1 MSNWWEF
8 LGVGQY
14 AEYMTEFLKS
24 PLMVEGRRTR
34 RGVVREVRSHRPN
47 GLATVRVRYCERGTY
62 TISTLILL
70 KTDWQSAKVSTRSGR
85 DSNSGVRYW
94 LDYTN
99 LTDCGDRDEDQLMK
113 TNLPFDAVAGI

>member
-8 LGVGQY
+8 RGVGQY

-24 PLMVEGRRTR
+24 PLMVEGRRTL
-34 RGVVREVRSHRPN
+34 RGVARGVRSHRPN
-47 GLATVRVRYCERGTY
+47 GLAMGHVRCCERGTY

-70 KTDWQSAKVSTRSGR
+70 KIDWRFAKVSTRSGR
-85 DSNSGVRYW
+85 DSNSGAQYW
-94 LDYTN
+94 LGYTN